1 MKLSRP
7 LFTLTAWCLFTATS
21 AQAESTINPKLKQN
35 LTIMED
41 ILQTSLKQDRQAG
54 INRVSHSYLAGQGVL
69 FRTETRGNFGHFFQM
84 MPGLP
89 PIPELSNITSRAN
102 NIAQAAVSAQASGGF
117 MSDDEIE
124 AIADQAAEEAERMM
138 EQTEQLQDQMRD
150 LRDQTRD
157 LERDLRDIEREKR
170 DIEFTR
176 KVGKQDP
183 EQQKQLNELTS
194 KETGLKQQLAQLQQQ
209 SATFTKNMQAKQAEQ
224 QKLAAEKT
232 ATLISS
238 ISRNFAAT
246 LCDYG
251 ASLRELG
258 NDEFVSLQL
267 TTDHGRDSQDLY
279 WVFKKS
285 DIQQCVTGKL
295 NASELLKKADYY
307 QY

>member
-1 MKLSRP
+1 MNVSRP
-7 LFTLTAWCLFTATS
+7 FFTLTALCLLTAT
-21 AQAESTINPKLKQN
+21 QATAASTISPKLKQN
-35 LTIMED
+35 LAIMEN
-41 ILQTSLKQDRQAG
+41 ILQTSLKQDQHAG
-54 INRVSHSYLAGQGVL
+54 INRISHSYLAGQGVL

-89 PIPELSNITSRAN
+89 PLPDLSTITSNAN
-102 NIAQAAVSAQASGGF
+102 KVAQVAMAAKSGA
-117 MSDDEIE
+117 MLSEDEID
-124 AIADQAAEEAERMM
+124 AIADQASEAAEQMM
-138 EQTEQLQDQMRD
+138 EQTEQLQEQMRD
-150 LRDQTRD
+150 LRDQSRE
-157 LERDLRDIEREKR
+157 LERDLREIEREKR

-176 KVGKQDP
+176 KVGKQDA

-194 KETGLKQQLAQLQQQ
+194 KETGIRQQLAQLQQQ
-209 SATFTKNMQAKQAEQ
+209 SATFTKEMQAKQAEQ

-232 ATLISS
+232 ASLISS

-251 ASLRELG
+251 ASLRELN

-267 TTDHGRDSQDLY
+267 TTDHGRDSKDLY

-285 DIQQCVTGKL
+285 DIQQCVTGKV
-295 NASELLKKADYY
+295 NATELLKKADYY